1 MISRAVAIGAVLVLP
16 LLATACGANLNELRA
31 VHSGFEVELQQVGNK
46 GARTCAPLAYA
57 KAEAEHVFAAIEF
70 AQGDVLKAQRHMDEA
85 RKYLEVAKVATQ
97 GCRVPDEVPIADTRV
112 APTYERATV
121 DTGMTTD
128 SDGDG
133 IVDAEDRC
141 PSKPEDRD
149 QFKDDD
155 GCPDTDNDN
164 DGIADVNDLCPD
176 EPEDRDGVDDTDGC
190 IDPDDDGDGIADVDD
205 LCPKAAETFNGL
217 TDEDGCPDE
226 ALSRLKVERNQIVLL
241 EPIQFMGKT
250 AELHAGA
257 YLVLSELSVY
267 LDAYAGIR
275 IRIETHTDSTGD
287 EGQNQ
292 TLTVEQAGAIRD
304 YLASQGVSLDRMETQ
319 GYGSRIP
326 IDTNRTESGRAGN
339 RRVEIYII
347 Q

>member
-1 MISRAVAIGAVLVLP
+1 VIRRVPLVLVAIGLP
-16 LLATACGANLNELRA
+16 LLVAACGANLNELRA

-97 GCRVPDEVPIADTRV
+97 GCRVTEELPTADTRV

-121 DTGMTTD
+121 DTGMGTD

-133 IVDAEDRC
+133 MVDAEDRC
-141 PSKPEDRD
+141 PSKAEDFD
-149 QFKDDD
+149 GFSDTD
-155 GCPDTDNDN
+155 GCPDTDNDS

-176 EPEDRDGVDDTDGC
+176 EPEDLDGVDDTDGC
-190 IDPDDDGDGIADVDD
+190 IDPDDDGDGIADVND

-226 ALSRLKVERNQIVLL
+226 ALSRIKVDGNQIVLL
-241 EPIQFMGKT
+241 EAIQFQGKT
-250 AELHAGA
+250 PELNAGA
-257 YLVLSELSVY
+257 FLVLSELSVY
-267 LDAYAGIR
+267 LDAYGDIR
-275 IRIETHTDSTGD
+275 IRIETHTDSAGE
-287 EGQNQ
+287 EGSNQ
-292 TLTVEQAGAIRD
+292 TLTEEQSRAIRD

-319 GYGSRIP
+319 GYGARIP
-326 IDTNRTESGRAGN
+326 IDTNRTESGRAAN

-347 Q
+347 H